1 MRGLIYKNVTVFY
14 RSIDKRSVLIAA
26 AAIVLLMINTGIYA
40 GLLASLMLAI
50 TVGMQNIMSFASDE
64 KARWKSYELT
74 MPVSGFLVVASK
86 YVSVMCTLLFSVAG
100 SVLFNT
106 LSSILTRRFVPIVW
120 ILSIASAVIIPLLW
134 TEICLPFSYWLGF
147 HSAQTMGLLVMVPM
161 FYLVKYFE
169 DGLGVSVSILTG
181 DLYSYVLM
189 ALIVLLAVMLL
200 FIISMLISTAGYRNR
215 K

>member
-1 MRGLIYKNVTVFY
+1 MRGLIYKNFTIFY
-14 RSIDKRSVLIAA
+14 RSIDKRGILIAA

-64 KARWKSYELT
+64 RARWKSYELT
-74 MPVSGFLVVASK
+74 MPVSAFSVVVSK
-86 YVSVMCTLLFSVAG
+86 YVSVLCTLLFSVVG

-106 LSSILTRRFVPIVW
+106 LSGILTRRFVPMIW
-120 ILSIASAVIIPLLW
+120 MFSIASAVIVPLLW
-134 TEICLPFSYWLGF
+134 TEICLPFTYWFGF

-161 FYLVKYFE
+161 FYLVKYME
-169 DGLGVSVSILTG
+169 DGLGVSILSG

-189 ALIVLLAVMLL
+189 AFIVLLAVMLL
-200 FIISMLISTAGYRNR
+200 FIISMFISTIGYRC
-215 K
+215 KK